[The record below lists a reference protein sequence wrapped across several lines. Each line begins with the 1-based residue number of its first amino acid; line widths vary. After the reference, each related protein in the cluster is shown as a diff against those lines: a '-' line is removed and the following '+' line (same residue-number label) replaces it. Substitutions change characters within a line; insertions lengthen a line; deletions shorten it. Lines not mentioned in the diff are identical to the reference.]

1 MALPARGCR
10 TPLTS
15 CCEVTGRWT
24 LPSPEHR
31 VGPCSLPAVMS
42 QDPGHSRVSWRPRS
56 SGHGLPP
63 SAGGNMAGD
72 RGVTLFVLLLS
83 CWRHTEPQP
92 INMTSGP
99 TTEMPPN
106 SKDQE
111 DIPGIFDEILVQEM
125 LNPNKSSV
133 AGKHMTASTLSTK
146 LFNDKNDSMNENF
159 EVGGTQNYHGLS
171 DNSQFSI
178 GSEDKIFNNEPSTDQ
193 SYRLSN
199 PEGYSESQFSSG
211 GKNLKNDQYKKTS
224 VLDKILQ
231 NIGKSSGS
239 SSQ

>member
-56 SGHGLPP
+56 SGHGFPP

-83 CWRHTEPQP
+83 CWCHTEPQP
-92 INMTSGP
+92 INMTSGTVTGP
-99 TTEMPPN
+99 TTEMPPS
-106 SKDQE
+106 SKDPE
-111 DIPGIFDEILVQEM
+111 DIPGIFD
-125 LNPNKSSV
+125 
-133 AGKHMTASTLSTK
+133 
-146 LFNDKNDSMNENF
+146 DSMNEDF

-178 GSEDKIFNNEPSTDQ
+178 GSEDKIFNN
-193 SYRLSN
+193 
-199 PEGYSESQFSSG
+199 
-211 GKNLKNDQYKKTS
+211 GKNFKNDQYKKTS

>member
-1 MALPARGCR
+1 
-10 TPLTS
+10 
-15 CCEVTGRWT
+15 
-24 LPSPEHR
+24 
-31 VGPCSLPAVMS
+31 
-42 QDPGHSRVSWRPRS
+42 
-56 SGHGLPP
+56 
-63 SAGGNMAGD
+63 MAGD
-72 RGVTLFVLLLS
+72 RGVILFVLLLS
-83 CWRHTEPQP
+83 CWCHTEPQP

-99 TTEMPPN
+99 TTEMPPS
-106 SKDQE
+106 SKDPE

-146 LFNDKNDSMNENF
+146 LFNDKNDSMNEDF
-159 EVGGTQNYHGLS
+159 EVGGTQNYQGLS
-171 DNSQFSI
+171 DNSQFST

-193 SYRLSN
+193 SYRLGN

-211 GKNLKNDQYKKTS
+211 GRNLKNDQYKKTS
-224 VLDKILQ
+224 ILDKILQ

>member
-83 CWRHTEPQP
+83 CWCHTEPQP
-92 INMTSGP
+92 INTISGTVTGP

-111 DIPGIFDEILVQEM
+111 DIPGIFD
-125 LNPNKSSV
+125 
-133 AGKHMTASTLSTK
+133 
-146 LFNDKNDSMNENF
+146 DSMNENF

>member
-1 MALPARGCR
+1 
-10 TPLTS
+10 
-15 CCEVTGRWT
+15 
-24 LPSPEHR
+24 
-31 VGPCSLPAVMS
+31 MS

-83 CWRHTEPQP
+83 CWCHTEPQP
-92 INMTSGP
+92 INTTSGTVTGP

-111 DIPGIFDEILVQEM
+111 DIPGIFD
-125 LNPNKSSV
+125 
-133 AGKHMTASTLSTK
+133 
-146 LFNDKNDSMNENF
+146 DSMNEDF
-159 EVGGTQNYHGLS
+159 EVGGTQNYQGLS
-171 DNSQFSI
+171 DNSQFSM

-193 SYRLSN
+193 SYRLGN

-224 VLDKILQ
+224 ILDKILQ
-231 NIGKSSGS
+231 NMGKSSGS

>member
-83 CWRHTEPQP
+83 CWCHTEPQP
-92 INMTSGP
+92 INTISGP

-111 DIPGIFDEILVQEM
+111 DIPGIFD
-125 LNPNKSSV
+125 
-133 AGKHMTASTLSTK
+133 
-146 LFNDKNDSMNENF
+146 DSMNENF